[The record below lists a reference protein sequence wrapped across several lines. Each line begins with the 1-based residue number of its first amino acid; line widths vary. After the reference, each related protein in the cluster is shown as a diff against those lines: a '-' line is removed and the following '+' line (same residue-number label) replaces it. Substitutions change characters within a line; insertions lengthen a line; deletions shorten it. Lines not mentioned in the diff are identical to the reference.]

1 MDHAIGVGVRL
12 SSLVGGRAELCGS
25 EATLSEA
32 AQAMVNAS
40 TGSLGV
46 IQGRDLVGLITERDL
61 LRAVA
66 EGTDVST
73 ASVGQWMSS
82 EPDTV
87 SPDVEVEEA
96 ARWLLEAGYRHL
108 PVMEDGQLLGIV
120 SIRDLLW
127 AILAPETEPPEIH

>member
-1 MDHAIGVGVRL
+1 MRL
-12 SSLVGGRAELCGS
+12 SGLIGGRAELCGP
-25 EATLSEA
+25 EATLAEA
-32 AQAMVNAS
+32 AQAMINAS

-73 ASVGQWMSS
+73 ASVGQWMSTD
-82 EPDTV
+82 PDTV
-87 SPDVEVEEA
+87 SPDVDVEEA
-96 ARWLLEAGYRHL
+96 ALWLLETGYRHL
-108 PVMEDGQLLGIV
+108 PVMEDDQLLGIV

-127 AILAPETEPPEIH
+127 AILAPETAPPELH

>member
-1 MDHAIGVGVRL
+1 MI
-12 SSLVGGRAELCGS
+12 
-25 EATLSEA
+25 
-32 AQAMVNAS
+32 NAS

-46 IQGRDLVGLITERDL
+46 IHGRDLVGLITERDL

-66 EGTDVST
+66 SGTDVST

-87 SPDVEVEEA
+87 SPDVDVEEA

-108 PVMEDGQLLGIV
+108 PVMEDDQLLGIV

-127 AILAPETEPPEIH
+127 AILAPGTAPPEIH